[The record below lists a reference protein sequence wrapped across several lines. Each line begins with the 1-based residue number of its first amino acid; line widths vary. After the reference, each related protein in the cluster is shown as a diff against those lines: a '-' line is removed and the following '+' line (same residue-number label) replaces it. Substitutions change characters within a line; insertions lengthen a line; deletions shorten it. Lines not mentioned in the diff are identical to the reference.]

1 MYTTSRCSNRA
12 TERVA
17 LRSLQSLGE
26 PLERRFWSSPA
37 SNPGTVTSELS
48 CRQRVPNE
56 VPDSAEVT
64 LDQRHLEPR
73 TWLYRA
79 ESASSG
85 TTTEPKVRGSNPL
98 GRASNP
104 LETAG
109 FRVDCGVPKK
119 VPNFASGFGL
129 RLSRRFGAAA
139 RSAPVRRVDSGMVE
153 GACEEPDTPCAAD
166 RPRSCSSTCRAPSA
180 SSAGGC
186 R

>member
-119 VPNFASGFGL
+119 VPNFASSLAFG
-129 RLSRRFGAAA
+129 SVVVSGQQPDPRRFAG
-139 RSAPVRRVDSGMVE
+139 RLRHGRGRLR
-153 GACEEPDTPCAAD
+153 GPDTPCAAA